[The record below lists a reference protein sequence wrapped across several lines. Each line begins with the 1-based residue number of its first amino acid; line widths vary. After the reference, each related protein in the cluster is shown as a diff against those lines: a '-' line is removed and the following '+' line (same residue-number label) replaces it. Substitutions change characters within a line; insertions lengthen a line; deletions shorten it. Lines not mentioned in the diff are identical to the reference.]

1 MDGDHMN
8 NFIGGLFKSRE
19 NAERAHHALQER
31 GLETGSI
38 NMLQCTHDKEAVMLE
53 KNPSIQTIGKGALT
67 GVLILGGV
75 GAAIGLLVG
84 LGVIRVPSLDPSSSQ
99 ALPFQI
105 TWQFILAATLAGFAL
120 GALTGAILGA
130 ATRLAKPHYYKVDNI
145 QQPSKGD
152 LLLAV
157 QANDTKS
164 VNDVKSTM
172 QANGAVSFEE
182 FSDKWDPEIWS
193 VLDERTTQVR

>member
-1 MDGDHMN
+1 MK

-19 NAERAHHALQER
+19 NAERARHALQER
-31 GLETGSI
+31 GLDTGSI
-38 NMLQCTHDKEAVMLE
+38 TMLQCTHDKEAVMLK
-53 KNPSIQTIGKGALT
+53 KNPSIKTIGKGALT

-84 LGVIRVPSLDPSSSQ
+84 VGVVHVPSLDSSSSQ

-105 TWQFILAATLAGFAL
+105 TWQFILAATLAGFFL

-130 ATRLAKPHYYKVDNI
+130 ATRLAMTRYHKVENV

-157 QANDTKS
+157 QANDTNR

-172 QANGAVSFEE
+172 QANGAVSFKE

-193 VLDERTTQVR
+193 ELDESTTQVR